1 MTRVILH
8 VDMDAFYASI
18 EARENP
24 AIAGRP
30 IIVGALPNQRGVVA
44 ACNYEARKY
53 GIHSAMNIKD
63 AYRLCPQGV
72 FLKTRID
79 LYAEVSQKIRE
90 IWLNYSESVEFLA
103 FDEAYID
110 ISGQEMTFVKAK
122 SIAKEIKERIYSS
135 ENLTCSVGVG
145 YSMASAKLASEEKKP
160 DGLFVIPD
168 KEAWLDL
175 VLDRKVSVLHG
186 VGKVTSQKLKA
197 IGIVTVR
204 QLLSAESLFLQQY
217 GKSAKQI
224 LAIAKGEDPR
234 TVTPY
239 YENSAKSI
247 GQERT
252 LQKDSTDSVFLKSLL
267 RLYARE
273 LSHKLHAEELFC
285 QTISLKLTY
294 GNMQSITRS
303 KTVDATRSAES
314 IYEIAA
320 ALFDSLESRPV
331 RLIGITVSNFCQRA
345 YEQLSFFDLGAEKK
359 VQRKKHE
366 ILEKTLHSLEK
377 RFGKNLIRSAS
388 ELEAAQIIEKKK
400 SGK

>member
-1 MTRVILH
+1 MTTVILH

-24 AIAGRP
+24 AIADKP
-30 IIVGALPNQRGVVA
+30 VIVGALPNQRGVVA

-79 LYAEVSQKIRE
+79 LYAEVSRKIRE
-90 IWLNYSESVEFLA
+90 IWLNYSEKIEFLA

-110 ISGQEMTFVKAK
+110 ISGREMTFARAK
-122 SIAKEIKERIYSS
+122 SIAKEIKERIYTG

-168 KEAWLDL
+168 KQAWLDL

-186 VGKVTSQKLKA
+186 VGKVTSQKLHSL
-197 IGIVTVR
+197 GIVTVR
-204 QLLSAESLFLQQY
+204 QLLAAEDLFLQQY

-224 LAIAKGEDPR
+224 LAIARGEDPR

-239 YENSAKSI
+239 FESSAKSI

-252 LQKDSTDSVFLKSLL
+252 LQKDSTDPVFLKSLL

-273 LSHKLHAEELFC
+273 LSHKLHAEDLFC
-285 QTISLKLTY
+285 QTISLKLSY
-294 GNMQSITRS
+294 SNRQSITRS
-303 KTVDATRSAES
+303 KTADATRSAET
-314 IYEIAA
+314 IYDIAS
-320 ALFDSLESRPV
+320 ALFDSLEIRPV
-331 RLIGITVSNFCQRA
+331 RLIGITVSNFGQKA
-345 YEQLSFFDLGAEKK
+345 YEQLSFFDLEAKRK
-359 VQRKKHE
+359 TQRNKQAV
-366 ILEKTLHSLEK
+366 LEETFQSLEK
-377 RFGKNLIRSAS
+377 RFGKNVLQSAS
-388 ELEAAQIIEKKK
+388 ELEASQIIKKKK
-400 SGK
+400 SGE